1 LALIKYVDTGY
12 AVIDYFLEWD
22 DSVYLEP
29 DYVAPGYVG
38 NIVTADAVLTAVTAQ
53 VSTPQRQ
60 RQFASAVT
68 VSTEITATS
77 NKIKSAGVTAS
88 SAAIV
93 ESSAIR
99 TFSLDSSLNN
109 DTTISAQSNVLFD
122 ASSDRTLVAMLVAVP
137 NRVRPADSVFEAF
150 NTTVVVATTQ
160 KLGQSALTVTTA
172 SSVRANYLIAG
183 ATVVTTSASPTGIRF
198 DSDNQPLLRP
208 LWQPTG
214 SAVRPTSVSFEAGG
228 TTSTVAHW
236 LRVDGQGCLWS
247 SAGGDLTSALT
258 YYVGF
263 YKVSDGFEWRSVVW
277 QMGFGPVAT
286 QTLKWTT
293 SHDVT
298 QWHHYILDFA
308 SGTSNR
314 LFVNGVSQGAPTVT
328 GTGSTLTGL
337 ANPIYFGAQV
347 VATTDVSS
355 NRGFTFTL
363 GAAGEVAQ
371 FWAGQ
376 PGSLAWNDLELDP
389 PTENFIPG
397 GGYWNLTA
405 NQTSWFSPRG
415 FDGYN
420 RTFSSVIFYSELD
433 YPYIDRI
440 PGGDSTVAPGY
451 NSSQPAVE
459 YRDPTVNFQIGNG
472 GFAPIYDPEFVTP
485 DSWIPTVTL
494 NSFMNKNVGG
504 VFTVYAEGIVPT
516 LGSAGLEVISSVAT
530 IGGRL
535 TSAQANITANFSVVS
550 QGNYT
555 QKGEV
560 ELSATATVTPT
571 ALRIQPGQSNLTASV
586 TIATDGGV
594 IQPAGSNITAE
605 FIVTAIGFDQN
616 QGESLLAFNTTLTA
630 EAYDFTKATAD
641 LDTAFNT
648 EITATAL
655 VPTKGFS
662 QITSTVDIQVD
673 AVVIRAAIT
682 QLAAEFAASA
692 TQLTIRP
699 GLANLTATASIT
711 AQQYEFTKAQSALQA
726 FNTVLSAGRQLDLI
740 DENIIRV
747 AIESRQLLAQ
757 DLQATILAVQSAQG
771 VNTVMAEP
779 RTIEVE
785 TETRTL
791 LSQFN

>member
-1 LALIKYVDTGY
+1 MALIKYVDTGY

-29 DYVAPGYVG
+29 DYVEAGYVG
-38 NIVTADAVLTAVTAQ
+38 NVVPAEAALTAATVQESIPLKILQFDAAVTA
-53 VSTPQRQ
+53 
-60 RQFASAVT
+60 SAAI
-68 VSTEITATS
+68 SATS
-77 NKIKSAGVTAS
+77 NKIKSADCTAS
-88 SAAIV
+88 SAATV
-93 ESSAIR
+93 ESSAAR
-99 TFSLDSSLNN
+99 TFSLDSSLNS
-109 DTTISAQSNVLFD
+109 DTTVSAESAVTFAA
-122 ASSDRTLVAMLVAVP
+122 ASAKTLVAMMVAVP
-137 NRVRPADSVFEAF
+137 NRVRPADSAFEAF
-150 NTTVVVATTQ
+150 NTTVTAATVQ
-160 KLGQSALTVTTA
+160 RLAQAALTLTTT

-183 ATVVTTSASPTGIRF
+183 ATVITTSAAPTGIRF

-214 SAVRPTSVSFEAGG
+214 SAVRPTGVSFEAGG
-228 TTSTVAHW
+228 TTRTVAHW

-247 SAGGDLTSALT
+247 SAGGDLSSTLT

-263 YKVSDGFEWRSVVW
+263 YRVSDGFEWRSVVW
-277 QMGFGPVAT
+277 QTGLGPVSS

-293 SHDVT
+293 NHDVT
-298 QWHHYILDFA
+298 KWNHYILDFA

-314 LFVNGVSQGAPTVT
+314 LFVNGQNQGAPTVT

-337 ANPIYFGAQV
+337 ANPVYFGAQV
-347 VATTDVSS
+347 IATTNVSS

-371 FWAGQ
+371 FWAGE
-376 PGSLAWNDLELDP
+376 PGGIEWTDLDIDT
-389 PTENFIPG
+389 PTENFTPG

-420 RTFSSVIFYSELD
+420 RTFSTVIFYSELD

-451 NSSQPAVE
+451 NSSEAVVE
-459 YRDPTVNFQIGNG
+459 YRDPTANYVVGIDGYT
-472 GFAPIYDPEFVTP
+472 PIYDPEFVTP

-516 LGSAGLEVISSVAT
+516 LGSAGLEVISSVAAL
-530 IGGRL
+530 GGRL
-535 TSAQANITANFSVVS
+535 TPAEADITANFSVDS

-571 ALRIQPGQSNLTASV
+571 ALRIHPGSADLTAV
-586 TIATDGGV
+586 ATVDTDGGV
-594 IQPAGSNITAE
+594 IQPAEAALSCAFTVI
-605 FIVTAIGFDQN
+605 AIGFDQN
-616 QGESLLAFNTTLTA
+616 QGESLLAFNTTLSA
-630 EAYDFTKATAD
+630 EAYDFTKAAAA
-641 LDTAFNT
+641 LDTAFDS
-648 EITATAL
+648 IVTATAL
-655 VPTKGFS
+655 VATKGFS
-662 QITSTVDIQVD
+662 DMTSTVDVQVD

-682 QLAAEFAASA
+682 QLAAEFEILA
-692 TQLTIRP
+692 TPFNLRP
-699 GLANLTATASIT
+699 GLANLTTAVSIT
-711 AQQYEFTKAQSALQA
+711 AQQYEFTKAQSALEA
-726 FNTVLSAGRQLDLI
+726 FNTVVTAGRQLDLI
-740 DENIIRV
+740 DENIITV
-747 AIESRQLLAQ
+747 GTESRILLAQ

-779 RTIEVE
+779 RTIEVDG
-785 TETRTL
+785 ETRTL